1 MNGSINFDGTLSG
14 SIAGGGGG
22 GGSDVT
28 ITPVLTE
35 GTKIAD
41 YSIDGAAGEL
51 YAPEAGDTVEVTP
64 TLNVGDKVA
73 DIEVNGVNKALY
85 SQSYGYANDMH
96 DTNSETI
103 GGLQKGSNI
112 TPIMVKAVSYADQSG
127 VDGETIGVLS
137 VGDTDYSIK
146 QKKANVIN
154 YSVTEQDTGKKWI
167 DGRDTY
173 QISFYASSINSTTL
187 VAVLGDS
194 SDINL
199 DILVNAFGSA
209 TYVTNGA
216 RQVVPIPQYF
226 NNEYYVRVYVISDG
240 ATLIGTQ
247 YSGKCCLLLE
257 LSSSALSYYNH
268 DLAFT
273 IEYVKAVV

>member
-22 GGSDVT
+22 GGSEVT
-28 ITPVLTE
+28 ITPVITQ

-41 YSIDGAAGEL
+41 YSIDGTAGEL

-103 GGLQKGSNI
+103 GGLQKGNDI
-112 TPIMVKAVSYADQSG
+112 TPINVKAVSYADQSG

-146 QKKANVIN
+146 QKKSNILD
-154 YSVTEQDTGKKWI
+154 YSTEEQATGVRWI
-167 DGRDTY
+167 DGKMIYRKVLVVDDLTADN
-173 QISFYASSINSTTL
+173 ISSTL
-187 VAVLGDS
+187 LSNVDYYYCGAV
-194 SDINL
+194 
-199 DILVNAFGSA
+199 
-209 TYVTNGA
+209 TVTQSNG
-216 RQVVPIPQYF
+216 QCWSPS
-226 NNEYYVRVYVISDG
+226 VISMYNYQG
-240 ATLIGTQ
+240 VGTA
-247 YSGKCCLLLE
+247 YAILLKDSNNDLFIVNNSRQNS
-257 LSSSALSYYNH
+257 LDVIAIVYY
-268 DLAFT
+268 T
-273 IEYVKAVV
+273 KVV

>member
-22 GGSDVT
+22 GGSEVT
-28 ITPVLTE
+28 ITPVITE

-41 YSIDGAAGEL
+41 YSIDSTAGEL

-73 DIEVNGVNKALY
+73 DIKVSGVNKALY
-85 SQSYGYANDMH
+85 SQSYSYANDMH

-137 VGDTDYSIK
+137 VGDTDYPVK
-146 QKKANVIN
+146 QKKSNIIN
-154 YSVTEQDTGKKWI
+154 YSTTEQDTGMKWV
-167 DGRDTY
+167 DGKTIYQRTVYATAQTY
-173 QISFYASSINSTTL
+173 LTNSDWSTIPWNSSFNNVAYLIEAVQHGVSPNAYQQIRFIADSGTIKAAAAVSDSYPPTLASNQ
-187 VAVLGDS
+187 
-194 SDINL
+194 
-199 DILVNAFGSA
+199 
-209 TYVTNGA
+209 YVT
-216 RQVVPIPQYF
+216 F
-226 NNEYYVRVYVISDG
+226 YY
-240 ATLIGTQ
+240 TKT
-247 YSGKCCLLLE
+247 E
-257 LSSSALSYYNH
+257 
-268 DLAFT
+268 
-273 IEYVKAVV
+273 

>member
-22 GGSDVT
+22 GGSEVS
-28 ITPVLTE
+28 ITPVVTE

-41 YSIDGAAGEL
+41 YTINSASGSL

-73 DIEVNGVNKALY
+73 DIAVNGVNKALY

-96 DTNSETI
+96 DTNYETI

-137 VGDTDYSIK
+137 VGDTDYLVK
-146 QKKANVIN
+146 QKKVKVIN
-154 YSVTEQDTGKKWI
+154 YSLNEQDTGKKWVDGSDIYVQSFLIPSNINITTSWI
-167 DGRDTY
+167 DLNITVNNIQDIIRGEAVRSDSHGAIY
-173 QISFYASSINSTTL
+173 LNYRAYNNMISCCTNVGSIN
-187 VAVLGDS
+187 LGANS
-194 SDINL
+194 
-199 DILVNAFGSA
+199 
-209 TYVTNGA
+209 YVTLF
-216 RQVVPIPQYF
+216 Y
-226 NNEYYVRVYVISDG
+226 
-240 ATLIGTQ
+240 T
-247 YSGKCCLLLE
+247 
-257 LSSSALSYYNH
+257 
-268 DLAFT
+268 
-273 IEYVKAVV
+273 KAV

>member
-22 GGSDVT
+22 GGSEVT
-28 ITPVLTE
+28 ITPVLTV

-41 YSIDGAAGEL
+41 YSIDSATGSL

-137 VGDTDYSIK
+137 VGDTDYTVK
-146 QKKANVIN
+146 QKKAKVIN
-154 YSVTEQDTGKKWI
+154 YSLTEQDTGKKWV
-167 DGRDTY
+167 DGKTIYQRTVYATAQTY
-173 QISFYASSINSTTL
+173 LTNSAWSTIPWNSDFNNVAYLIEAMQHGVSPNAYQQIRFIADSGTIKAAAAVSDSYPPTLASNQ
-187 VAVLGDS
+187 
-194 SDINL
+194 
-199 DILVNAFGSA
+199 
-209 TYVTNGA
+209 YVT
-216 RQVVPIPQYF
+216 F
-226 NNEYYVRVYVISDG
+226 YY
-240 ATLIGTQ
+240 TKT
-247 YSGKCCLLLE
+247 E
-257 LSSSALSYYNH
+257 
-268 DLAFT
+268 
-273 IEYVKAVV
+273 

>member
-1 MNGSINFDGTLSG
+1 MNASINFDGTLSG

-22 GGSDVT
+22 GGSEVT

-41 YSIDGAAGEL
+41 YTIDSASGSL
-51 YAPEAGDTVEVTP
+51 YAPEAGDTVDVTP

-103 GGLQKGSNI
+103 GGFQKGSNI
-112 TPIMVKAVSYADQSG
+112 TPIMVKAVSYADRSG

-137 VGDTDYSIK
+137 VGDTDYNIK

-154 YSVTEQDTGKKWI
+154 YSLDEQDTGKKWV
-167 DGRDTY
+167 DGKTIY
-173 QISFYASSINSTTL
+173 QRTAYATAQTNLTNTAWSTIPWNSSFSN
-187 VAVLGDS
+187 
-194 SDINL
+194 
-199 DILVNAFGSA
+199 
-209 TYVTNGA
+209 
-216 RQVVPIPQYF
+216 
-226 NNEYYVRVYVISDG
+226 
-240 ATLIGTQ
+240 
-247 YSGKCCLLLE
+247 
-257 LSSSALSYYNH
+257 
-268 DLAFT
+268 
-273 IEYVKAVV
+273 IEYLIEAVQHGVSPGAYQQIRFPLNQGPLKLRQRFQIIIRLL

>member
-22 GGSDVT
+22 GGSEVT

-85 SQSYGYANDMH
+85 SQSYSYANDMH

-103 GGLQKGSNI
+103 GGFQKGNNI

-127 VDGETIGVLS
+127 ADGETVGVLS
-137 VGDTDYSIK
+137 VGDTDYDIK
-146 QKKANVIN
+146 QTIFNLDGQEHFFGKISNSAHVYYKYITTNNIPANSWNYVYVSEYPILFLLGNVQTSNGVKWGLNYSSGNTYFNYYIQDGNVVIN
-154 YSVTEQDTGKKWI
+154 WNGY
-167 DGRDTY
+167 
-173 QISFYASSINSTTL
+173 
-187 VAVLGDS
+187 DS
-194 SDINL
+194 NNTIANL
-199 DILVNAFGSA
+199 
-209 TYVTNGA
+209 
-216 RQVVPIPQYF
+216 
-226 NNEYYVRVYVISDG
+226 
-240 ATLIGTQ
+240 LI
-247 YSGKCCLLLE
+247 
-257 LSSSALSYYNH
+257 
-268 DLAFT
+268 F
-273 IEYVKAVV
+273 YVKSV

>member
-1 MNGSINFDGTLSG
+1 MQGSINFDGTLSG

-22 GGSDVT
+22 GGSEVS
-28 ITPVLTE
+28 ITPVVTE

-41 YSIDGAAGEL
+41 YSIDGTAGEL

-73 DIEVNGVNKALY
+73 DIKVNGVNKALY

-137 VGDTDYSIK
+137 VGDTDYAVK

-154 YSVTEQDTGKKWI
+154 YSTTEQDTGKKWV
-167 DGRDTY
+167 DGKSIYQKTY
-173 QISFYASSINSTTL
+173 IN
-187 VAVLGDS
+187 
-194 SDINL
+194 INL
-199 DILVNAFGSA
+199 SNNQDIVLDANVS
-209 TYVTNGA
+209 TM
-216 RQVVPIPQYF
+216 QLLS
-226 NNEYYVRVYVISDG
+226 YVIDFCGIPNTLTKHIENTSD
-240 ATLIGTQ
+240 TLYIDNRGLIYYINRTT
-247 YSGKCCLLLE
+247 SWWNE
-257 LSSSALSYYNH
+257 LDKANITVYYTKSE
-268 DLAFT
+268 D
-273 IEYVKAVV
+273 

>member
-22 GGSDVT
+22 GGSEVS
-28 ITPVLTE
+28 ITPVLTG

-41 YSIDGAAGEL
+41 YSIDSTAGEL

-112 TPIMVKAVSYADQSG
+112 TPVKVKAVSYADQSG
-127 VDGETIGVLS
+127 VGGETIGVLS
-137 VGDTDYSIK
+137 VGDTEYAVK
-146 QKKANVIN
+146 QKKSI
-154 YSVTEQDTGKKWI
+154 TI
-167 DGRDTY
+167 DG
-173 QISFYASSINSTTL
+173 
-187 VAVLGDS
+187 
-194 SDINL
+194 
-199 DILVNAFGSA
+199 
-209 TYVTNGA
+209 
-216 RQVVPIPQYF
+216 
-226 NNEYYVRVYVISDG
+226 NEKV
-240 ATLIGTQ
+240 IGTWFDETCYEKTINITVVSP
-247 YSGKCCLLLE
+247 YSTID
-257 LSSSALSYYNH
+257 LSSLNIKDVVNFNGFAKDSNGNTIPLCYSIGTGSQYLLPSFEKGTSTLYVSMGSGLSGYSNVYI
-268 DLAFT
+268 T
-273 IEYVKAVV
+273 IQYTKVVA

>member
-22 GGSDVT
+22 GGSEVT

-41 YSIDGAAGEL
+41 YSIDSTAGEL

-103 GGLQKGSNI
+103 GGLQKGGNI
-112 TPIMVKAVSYADQSG
+112 TPIMVKAVSYDDQSG
-127 VDGETIGVLS
+127 VGGETVGVLS

-154 YSVTEQDTGKKWI
+154 YSTTEQNTGKKWI
-167 DGRDTY
+167 DGRDIY
-173 QISFYASSINSTTL
+173 QITLTYIMTTTDNSIDLSDYNIDLIINMFGFMIHNNGEWLLHFPYSFASSLFAVGEYNRNAGALHIITTDQLLPYYPNLTL
-187 VAVLGDS
+187 VL
-194 SDINL
+194 
-199 DILVNAFGSA
+199 
-209 TYVTNGA
+209 
-216 RQVVPIPQYF
+216 
-226 NNEYYVRVYVISDG
+226 
-240 ATLIGTQ
+240 
-247 YSGKCCLLLE
+247 
-257 LSSSALSYYNH
+257 
-268 DLAFT
+268 
-273 IEYVKAVV
+273 EYVKEVI

>member
-1 MNGSINFDGTLSG
+1 MQGSINFDGTLSG

-22 GGSDVT
+22 GGSEVS

-41 YSIDGAAGEL
+41 YTVDSSSGSL

-64 TLNVGDKVA
+64 TLNIGDKVA

-85 SQSYGYANDMH
+85 SQSYSYANDMH

-103 GGLQKGSNI
+103 GGLRKGSNI

-127 VDGETIGVLS
+127 VDGETIGVIS
-137 VGDTDYSIK
+137 VGDTEYAVK
-146 QKKANVIN
+146 QKKANSIN
-154 YSVTEQDTGKKWI
+154 YSLTEQDTGKKWI
-167 DGRDTY
+167 DGRSIY
-173 QISFYASSINSTTL
+173 QITL
-187 VAVLGDS
+187 YVQTLNTNNFVAVLGDS
-194 SDINL
+194 NDINI
-199 DILVNAFGSA
+199 DILVNACGSM
-209 TYVTNGA
+209 TYVSNGA

-226 NNEYYVRVYVISDG
+226 SNEIYIRVYVMSDG
-240 ATLIGTQ
+240 SLIGAQ
-247 YSGKCCLLLE
+247 YSGKCCVLLE
-257 LSSSALSYYNH
+257 MSGNALTYYNH

-273 IEYVKAVV
+273 IEYVKAV